1 MAWEANT
8 VRWPTDLLNLASTHM
23 TGNTFIDVVLALA
36 LGYAI
41 WRLSIVLIRMMSTP
55 PPEIDPEDVKEVD
68 QDYRCTVCGA
78 ELTMKAVNVNDE
90 AAPRHCREDMVPIW
104 RP

>member
-1 MAWEANT
+1 
-8 VRWPTDLLNLASTHM
+8 M

-41 WRLSIVLIRMMSTP
+41 WRLAMVLIRMMSTP

-90 AAPRHCREDMVPIW
+90 AAPRHCREDMVPVW

>member
-1 MAWEANT
+1 
-8 VRWPTDLLNLASTHM
+8 M

-41 WRLSIVLIRMMSTP
+41 WRLAIVLIRMMSTP

-90 AAPRHCREDMVPIW
+90 AAPRHCREDMVPVW

>member
-1 MAWEANT
+1 
-8 VRWPTDLLNLASTHM
+8 M

-41 WRLSIVLIRMMSTP
+41 WRLAIVLIRMMSTP
-55 PPEIDPEDVKEVD
+55 PPEIDPEDVKVVD

-90 AAPRHCREDMVPIW
+90 AAPRHCREDMVPVW

>member
-1 MAWEANT
+1 
-8 VRWPTDLLNLASTHM
+8 M

-36 LGYAI
+36 LGYTI
-41 WRLSIVLIRMMSTP
+41 WRLAIVLIRMMSTP

-78 ELTMKAVNVNDE
+78 ELTMRAVNVNDE

>member
-1 MAWEANT
+1 
-8 VRWPTDLLNLASTHM
+8 
-23 TGNTFIDVVLALA
+23 
-36 LGYAI
+36 
-41 WRLSIVLIRMMSTP
+41 MMSTP
-55 PPEIDPEDVKEVD
+55 PPEIDPEDVKVVD

-90 AAPRHCREDMVPIW
+90 AAPRHCREDMVPVW

>member
-1 MAWEANT
+1 
-8 VRWPTDLLNLASTHM
+8 M
-23 TGNTFIDVVLALA
+23 TGNTFIDLVLALA

-90 AAPRHCREDMVPIW
+90 AAPRHCREDMVPVW